1 MMYNVTM
8 ARPKRIET
16 EAEYKARQ
24 AMYVQRW
31 RTNNPEKQKLA
42 RQRAY
47 NNRKIKAMEVVGG
60 AICRN
65 CGCDELHALEF
76 NHINGGGAMEHRLN
90 GNRPIMDRL
99 LTDKRNFEDLEVLCR
114 VCNALD
120 FIERKIPEVKG
131 KFSVVWNG

>member
-1 MMYNVTM
+1 MMYTVTM
-8 ARPKRIET
+8 ARPKPNET

-24 AMYVQRW
+24 AFYVQRW
-31 RTNNPEKQKLA
+31 RTNNPEKQRLA

-47 NNRKIKAMEVVGG
+47 NNRKVKAFNVVGG

-76 NHINGGGAMEHRLN
+76 NHINGNGSREHRES
-90 GNRPIMDRL
+90 GNKPIMDRL
-99 LTDKRNFEDLEVLCR
+99 LTDKRNFDDLEVLCR

-120 FIERKIPEVKG
+120 FIERKIPETKG
-131 KFSVVWNG
+131 RFTVVWNG